1 MKILL
6 QKLKICVIIIELKK
20 INALKKLA
28 TCKKLLQRRPPLA
41 ESGPQSVARPSLLSA
56 IREEPCLRSGVRPVP
71 VKDVESPMYSLRE
84 IRWYRG
90 ISVLSRLTWGVFYFK
105 NNF

>member
-6 QKLKICVIIIELKK
+6 QKTKICVIIIKLKK
-20 INALKKLA
+20 TNALKKLA
-28 TCKKLLQRRPPLA
+28 ICKKLLQRRPPLA
-41 ESGPQSVARPSLLSA
+41 ESGPQNVARPSLLSA

-71 VKDVESPMYSLRE
+71 VKDFESPLDALRE

-90 ISVLSRLTWGVFYFK
+90 ISVLSRLTWGVFLFEK
-105 NNF
+105 